1 MENNDIKTIAKINYL
16 NNGKTYQP
24 FPIHTT
30 KIKKLQNNNYSA
42 NNGKVF
48 SEKFAEDFQINKTI
62 ESSENKN
69 EKSKV
74 LSWIFNT
81 INPLNHIPVVSTI
94 HKLTNRTTNKSIDI
108 VQSAIGGAIYGGG
121 PIGLAKGVG
130 NWFINKII
138 PKYQIAIKKKPI
150 NKSEVSKKIVNDE
163 VSKKIKIES
172 MIPNSSN
179 KNENTK
185 NLIFD
190 IKTPLHISKSRNYF
204 NYYTKEDKKNIKKID
219 IDA

>member
-1 MENNDIKTIAKINYL
+1 MENNNIKINAKINYL
-16 NNGKTYQP
+16 NNGKTSQP
-24 FPIHTT
+24 YPVYAT
-30 KIKKLQNNNYSA
+30 KIKKLQNDNYSY

-48 SEKFAEDFQINKTI
+48 SEKFAEDFKLNKTVQ
-62 ESSENKN
+62 SSENKN

-81 INPLNHIPVVSTI
+81 INPLNHIPIVSTI
-94 HKLTNRTTNKSIDI
+94 HKLSNRTNKSIDI

-138 PKYQIAIKKKPI
+138 PKYQIAIKEKPI
-150 NKSEVSKKIVNDE
+150 NNNEISKKIVNDE
-163 VSKKIKIES
+163 ISKKLNIES
-172 MIPNSSN
+172 KIPYSSN
-179 KNENTK
+179 QNENTK
-185 NLIFD
+185 NSIFD
-190 IKTPLHISKSRNYF
+190 FKSSSYKSENNKYL
-204 NYYTKEDKKNIKKID
+204 NYYIKEDKKYINKID